1 MKAEVLEKGAH
12 IFKPGDISEC
22 LFIIQDGL
30 VELVTTMDNGT
41 EFIIETVGR
50 GVALNSRTFL
60 LEDKLNLSARCG
72 TTVTFFVIDKANF
85 TKIILLDTVLKKRIR
100 EYLDAIIEEEKSF
113 DLDITCVKNKIRT
126 WAGIW

>member
-1 MKAEVLEKGAH
+1 MKAEILEKGAL

-41 EFIIETVGR
+41 EFIVETVGR

-60 LEDKLNLSARCG
+60 LEDKLNLTARCH
-72 TTVTFFVIDKANF
+72 TTVTLFVIDKENF
-85 TKIILLDTVLKKRIR
+85 TKVIMHDTAVKK
-100 EYLDAIIEEEKSF
+100 
-113 DLDITCVKNKIRT
+113 
-126 WAGIW
+126 